1 MRGLTLAGALIGLA
15 IAGQARAQSM
25 PAMPAHPTADPTAV
39 AIASTT
45 MNGEHESAP
54 VYYFVRTNRLDY
66 GPSQAGQRLSWDID
80 ARIGTDEH
88 RLVLKSEGQALKG
101 LTKEADLQL
110 LYSRPISEFFDV
122 QAGVRRLFGPTDR
135 NYFALGVQGTAP
147 YFFDT
152 EATLF
157 VSDKGQVSAR
167 LKADLDLAWTSTIYS
182 RPSVELNAYGSDD
195 RAAETYAGI
204 GSVKFALQTRYQL
217 SKQVAPYLEIGWERL
232 LGQTG
237 QQAERGGERAEN
249 AYAVLGVRLMY

>member
-1 MRGLTLAGALIGLA
+1 MRGTTLAGALLGLA
-15 IAGQARAQSM
+15 LASQAHAQPM

-39 AIASTT
+39 AIARTP
-45 MNGEHESAP
+45 MNGEHDSAP
-54 VYYFVRTNRLDY
+54 LYYFIRTNRLDY
-66 GPSQAGQRLSWDID
+66 GPSQSGQRLAWDID

-88 RLVLKSEGQALKG
+88 RLLLKSEGQALKG
-101 LTKEADLQL
+101 RAKEAELQL
-110 LYSRPISEFFDV
+110 LYSRPLTEFFDV
-122 QAGVRRLFGPTDR
+122 QVGVRRLFAPTDR

-157 VSDKGQVSAR
+157 VSDQGQVSAR

-182 RPSVELNAYGSDD
+182 RPSIELNAYGSDD

-204 GSVKFALQTRYQL
+204 GSLKFAIQTRYQL
-217 SKQVAPYLEIGWERL
+217 SRQVAPYFEIGWERL

-237 QQAERGGERAEN
+237 RQARRGGERAEN
-249 AYAVLGVRLMY
+249 AYAVIGVRLMY